1 MLNEFDIIEDF
12 NTIELS
18 QMDTIRLMNTTLSIS
33 YVFSF

>member
-12 NTIELS
+12 STIELS
-18 QMDTIRLMNTTLSIS
+18 QMDTIRLMNTTLSIG